1 MTDRQNFER
10 LRSEISYLL
19 TEYEELN
26 NRQKYAI
33 DRLENAQYLYE
44 NLVLTL
50 NDSEGWNKD

>member
-19 TEYEELN
+19 TEYEEYNDGHRDTL
-26 NRQKYAI
+26 
-33 DRLENAQYLYE
+33 DRLENAQYLYD
-44 NLVLTL
+44 NLVLIL

>member
-19 TEYEELN
+19 TEYEEYNDRHRDTLH
-26 NRQKYAI
+26 
-33 DRLENAQYLYE
+33 RLENARYLYD
-44 NLVLTL
+44 NLVLIL

>member
-44 NLVLTL
+44 NLVLIL

>member
-19 TEYEELN
+19 TEYEEYNDRHNDTL
-26 NRQKYAI
+26 

-44 NLVLTL
+44 NIVLIL